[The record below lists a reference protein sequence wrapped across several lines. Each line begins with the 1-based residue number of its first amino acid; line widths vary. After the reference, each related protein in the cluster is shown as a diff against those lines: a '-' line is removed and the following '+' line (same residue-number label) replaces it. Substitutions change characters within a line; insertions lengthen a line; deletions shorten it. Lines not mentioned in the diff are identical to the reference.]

1 MPNMRFVLLLGALV
15 VVVFLGNLL
24 WVGFFGGHSLF

>member
-1 MPNMRFVLLLGALV
+1 MRFVLLLGALV

-24 WVGFFGGHSLF
+24 WTQFFGGRSFF

>member
-1 MPNMRFVLLLGALV
+1 MRFVLLLGALV

-24 WVGFFGGHSLF
+24 WTSVFGGRSFF